1 MNGVHDMGGMQDMGA
16 IQYERNE
23 PTFHLPWEGRVY
35 ALSRT
40 LRARPN
46 PGLWNLDAFRHGIEV
61 LPPADYLRMTYYER
75 WFAWMLRTL
84 VATGDVTQAEID
96 SGHPSPGS
104 ARATPLL
111 TAEAVPA
118 VAALRPS
125 ARLDVVVTARF
136 KTGQKVRARNMHPT
150 GHTRLPRYVRGRVG
164 VVALD
169 RGVYRFPDTSAH
181 LQGDEPQHLY
191 SITFGA
197 RELWGEQAS
206 PRDTVH
212 LDLWDDYLERA

>member
-1 MNGVHDMGGMQDMGA
+1 MGGMQGMGA
-16 IQYERNE
+16 IEHESNE
-23 PTFHLPWEGRVY
+23 PTFHSPWEGRVY

-40 LRARPN
+40 LRARAN

-61 LPPADYLRMTYYER
+61 VPPADYLRMTYYER
-75 WFAWMLRTL
+75 WLAWMLRTL

-96 SGHPSPGS
+96 SGRPLLGS
-104 ARATPLL
+104 TKVPPLL

-118 VAALRPS
+118 MVAVRPS
-125 ARLDVVVTARF
+125 ARLNVTVTARF
-136 KTGQKVRARNMHPT
+136 KTGQKVRARNMHPP

-169 RGVYRFPDTSAH
+169 RGVFRFPDTSAH
-181 LQGDEPQHLY
+181 LQGDKPQHLY
-191 SITFGA
+191 SIRFAA

-212 LDLWDDYLERA
+212 LDMWDDYLERA